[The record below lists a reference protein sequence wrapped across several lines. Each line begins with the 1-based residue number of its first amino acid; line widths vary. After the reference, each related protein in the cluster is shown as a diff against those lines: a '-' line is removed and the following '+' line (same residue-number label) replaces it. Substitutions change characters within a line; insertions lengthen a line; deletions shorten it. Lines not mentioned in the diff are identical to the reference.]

1 MTELPTNLATEG
13 VDPRFTG
20 LDTRDVAEL
29 VRVMNAADAEVT
41 DAVAH
46 RDLLHAGH
54 LAQDA
59 HQAERGASQ
68 TERIRRAGRL
78 RAQGEHRSQQVEAV
92 TQGQQPTLGLRRHR
106 VSRGARLLHLV
117 QRIGDGVR
125 LPPCVGCT
133 RARLYPAWHERFET
147 RDRATPW
154 SKHHN
159 VRSIAENRNRSH
171 TLSS

>member
-13 VDPRFTG
+13 VDPRFTD

-92 TQGQQPTLGLRRHR
+92 TQGQQRTLGLRWHR

-125 LPPCVGCT
+125 LPLALGVL
-133 RARLYPAWHERFET
+133 ARVCIRRGMKVSRRVTAP
-147 RDRATPW
+147 
-154 SKHHN
+154 HHG
-159 VRSIAENRNRSH
+159 RSI
-171 TLSS
+171 TM